1 LESPLFCVILA
12 FKLMSVIIDS
22 TLAFPVCDLTFDV
35 FIAMMVSKVGYKKL
49 FVTSLIYDAGV
60 LLTLFDRL
68 LSYSMLYYSVNPR
81 FWFAYP
87 MLCIIGIAFIDFV
100 WILLLRKFLKNKL
113 RRLTT
118 PL

>member
-49 FVTSLIYDAGV
+49 FLTSLIYDAGV
-60 LLTLFDRL
+60 VLTSFDRV
-68 LSYSMLYYSVNPR
+68 LSYSIIYYSVNPN

-87 MLCIIGIAFIDFV
+87 MLCIIGIAFTDFAWV
-100 WILLLRKFLKNKL
+100 LIL
-113 RRLTT
+113 RRL
-118 PL
+118 LRNKLKRLG